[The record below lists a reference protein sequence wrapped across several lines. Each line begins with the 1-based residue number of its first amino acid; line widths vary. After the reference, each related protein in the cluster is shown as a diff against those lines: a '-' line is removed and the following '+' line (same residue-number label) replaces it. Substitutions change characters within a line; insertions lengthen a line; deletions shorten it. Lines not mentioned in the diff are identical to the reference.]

1 MTGTP
6 ETKGISFI
14 HLQSCHFLH
23 LKPNNT
29 LASFCTTFNY
39 TFRRPDII
47 GASYTSLWQDHP
59 YFVDSGDK
67 DDRSD
72 TLSDVDRK
80 CKGDT
85 SR

>member
-1 MTGTP
+1 MASGN
-6 ETKGISFI
+6 KRYFI
-14 HLQSCHFLH
+14 HPFTELPILTFNS
-23 LKPNNT
+23 KPNYS
-29 LASFCTTFNY
+29 LVSFYMTFNY